1 MKEELHLALR
11 ALEKNLKDIQA
22 ANETVK
28 EMRSLAHSDI
38 DAASKVVK
46 KIDVELQTLEVEF
59 KRAVSAF
66 EKEGKDTIKSYGIKV
81 GEAVKDMTKLND
93 SLKEHVDSNMESLSE
108 SNRLLF
114 QKYETSW
121 GKHNQELDRVFL
133 KFEELKQ
140 AIGKLQVEIAQV
152 DFHSKLNKISDS
164 VSLVA
169 DGLDS
174 HSQAIQ
180 AGIKKQTSNFTV
192 LAIIGAIIIVL
203 QVVSFF
209 V

>member
-28 EMRSLAHSDI
+28 EMRSLAQSDI
-38 DAASKVVK
+38 QAASKVVK
-46 KIDVELQTLEVEF
+46 KIDEELKTLEVEF
-59 KRAVSAF
+59 KKAVSAF
-66 EKEGKDTIKSYGIKV
+66 EKEGKDTIKSYGSKV
-81 GEAVKDMTKLND
+81 GEAVKEMTKLND
-93 SLKEHVDSNMESLSE
+93 SLKEHIDSNVESLSQ

-114 QKYETSW
+114 QKYETAW
-121 GKHNQELDRVFL
+121 EKHNQELNRVFL

-140 AIGKLQVEIAQV
+140 SIDKLQSQIGQV
-152 DFHSKLNKISDS
+152 DFPSRLNSISES
-164 VSLVA
+164 ISIVSGGIEA
-169 DGLDS
+169 Q
-174 HSQAIQ
+174 SQLIQ
-180 AGIKKQTSNFTV
+180 EGINKQFSNFTI
-192 LAIIGAIIIVL
+192 LAIIGAVIILL

>member
-28 EMRSLAHSDI
+28 EMRSLANSDI
-38 DAASKVVK
+38 EAASKVVK

-93 SLKEHVDSNMESLSE
+93 SLKEHVDSNMESLSQ

-114 QKYETSW
+114 QKYEAAW
-121 GKHNQELDRVFL
+121 EKHNQELDRAFL
-133 KFEELKQ
+133 KFEELRQ
-140 AIGKLQVEIAQV
+140 SVGRLIDEIGKV
-152 DFHSKLNKISDS
+152 DFPSKLNKISDS

-180 AGIKKQTSNFTV
+180 AGITKQTSNFTI
-192 LAIIGAIIIVL
+192 LAIIGAVIIVL
-203 QVVSFF
+203 QLVSFF